1 MKRKKKVVS
10 GKKKP
15 DKQAI
20 NRLEKKS
27 TKKKLSKKKKK
38 ARKIERDEHGR
49 WPKGTSGNTNGRP
62 TGTSATDYAWMAL
75 RKVERKTGK
84 NLLEH
89 LFEQALKDNKVL
101 PKAIP
106 FVVPSLRAVA
116 VSGTD
121 DNRMS
126 DEAVQAMD
134 RKREYIKKRMLGKT
148 G

>member
-1 MKRKKKVVS
+1 MKKRKKVAS

-15 DKQAI
+15 VKQVI
-20 NRLEKKS
+20 SRYKKKS
-27 TKKKLSKKKKK
+27 SKKKLSKKKKSK
-38 ARKIERDEHGR
+38 KIERNANGQ
-49 WPKGTSGNTNGRP
+49 WAKGASGNTKGRP

-75 RKVERKTGK
+75 RNVERKTGK

-116 VSGTD
+116 VSGAD

-134 RKREYIKKRMLGKT
+134 RKREYIKNNMLGKV